1 MSAYRPD
8 RSGRGDTPAARRRAR
23 RRALT
28 GIDPVPPTRPKK
40 VPRPNAPP
48 RPPNAPPR
56 PPDAPAAP
64 EVPEGPDTPAASAE
78 PAAQHQG
85 RPWFEWRGWDSVVTY
100 VVLAVML
107 AGVITGLH
115 RLLAAGVLVIGAS
128 ALAWGLTHRPGQRR
142 TTSGYGVL
150 LDWLMNRLPR
160 PVYLFLCVLLTA
172 LGLVGVVVG

>member
-8 RSGRGDTPAARRRAR
+8 RSGRGDSPAARRRAR

-28 GIDPVPPTRPKK
+28 GIDSAPSAGPKKIPRPK
-40 VPRPNAPP
+40 APP
-48 RPPNAPPR
+48 RKA
-56 PPDAPAAP
+56 
-64 EVPEGPDTPAASAE
+64 AASASSPAPE
-78 PAAQHQG
+78 QPAAHQEG
-85 RPWFEWRGWDSVVTY
+85 RPWFEWRGWDSVATY

-128 ALAWGLTHRPGQRR
+128 ALAWGVTHRPGQRR

-150 LDWLMNRLPR
+150 LDWLMNVLPR
-160 PVYLFLCVLLTA
+160 PAYLLLCVVLTA
-172 LGLVGVVVG
+172 LGLVGVIVG

>member
-28 GIDPVPPTRPKK
+28 GVDPAPPTPPKK
-40 VPRPNAPP
+40 VPRPKAPP
-48 RPPNAPPR
+48 RKPGA
-56 PPDAPAAP
+56 APAP
-64 EVPEGPDTPAASAE
+64 VAASQQPAE
-78 PAAQHQG
+78 PSQG
-85 RPWFEWRGWDSVVTY
+85 RPWFEWRGWDSVITY

-115 RLLAAGVLVIGAS
+115 RLLAAGILVIGAS
-128 ALAWGLTHRPGQRR
+128 ALAWAVTHRPEQRR

-150 LDWLMNRLPR
+150 LDWLMNVLPR
-160 PVYLFLCVLLTA
+160 PVYLVLFVVVTA
-172 LGLVGVVVG
+172 LGLIGVIVG

>member
-28 GIDPVPPTRPKK
+28 GIDPAPPTRPKK
-40 VPRPNAPP
+40 TSRPKAPP
-48 RPPNAPPR
+48 RE
-56 PPDAPAAP
+56 PDVA
-64 EVPEGPDTPAASAE
+64 AASDGSVTPVAAAKPDE
-78 PAAQHQG
+78 PPQARQ
-85 RPWFEWRGWDSVVTY
+85 WFEWRGWDSVITY
-100 VVLAVML
+100 LVLAVML

-150 LDWLMNRLPR
+150 LDRLMYRLPR
-160 PVYLFLCVLLTA
+160 AAYLFVCVVLTA
-172 LGLVGVVVG
+172 LGLVGVIVG

>member
-28 GIDPVPPTRPKK
+28 GIDPAPPTRPQK
-40 VPRPNAPP
+40 PARPKAPP
-48 RPPNAPPR
+48 RT
-56 PPDAPAAP
+56 PDASGTPQAPQAPA
-64 EVPEGPDTPAASAE
+64 TAAGYEEAAE
-78 PAAQHQG
+78 QRAG
-85 RPWFEWRGWDSVVTY
+85 RPWFEWRGWDSITTY

-128 ALAWGLTHRPGQRR
+128 ALAWGVTHRPGQRR

-150 LDWLMNRLPR
+150 LDWLMNVLPR
-160 PVYLFLCVLLTA
+160 AVYLMLCVVLTA
-172 LGLVGVVVG
+172 LGLLGVIVG